1 MTALRIRFALR
12 ETVSQLFL
20 IIQCLETMGETPIVF
35 FYDRYDRKENILP
48 NNKTKSRTKNST
60 KNKKELFYEE
70 MQRLITDKKPDD
82 MEVDFRPVTK
92 QNRKN
97 LHAVT
102 LSKPGSAAAPTFYLE
117 DLYQAYLDGTA
128 PDDMAESLIRFALEN
143 NMQAPPGNI
152 QIEDYESVR
161 KNLGLIVIGEERNR
175 EYLSDLIYEKIEDL
189 ALLPIIFTNDSY
201 GTGNIKIKRTC
212 LSLWN
217 VSEETVLKEAKENA
231 PNLMPLTFRQLG
243 DLVGEESANEEE
255 LFVLSNSFFAGG
267 AAVIFYP
274 HVLSCIGN
282 ALGKDLFL
290 LPSSVNEMIILTDC
304 GQDPETLLKIVKEVN
319 RTQVVESEQL
329 TDAVYHYSREKDHFK
344 KLLPA

>member
-1 MTALRIRFALR
+1 
-12 ETVSQLFL
+12 
-20 IIQCLETMGETPIVF
+20 MGETPIVF
-35 FYDRYDRKENILP
+35 FYERYDRKENILQK
-48 NNKTKSRTKNST
+48 NKI

-70 MQRLITDKKPDD
+70 MQRLITEKKPDNL
-82 MEVDFRPVTK
+82 EVDFRLVTK

-97 LHAVT
+97 LHSVT
-102 LSKPGSAAAPTFYLE
+102 LAKPGSAAAPTFYLE
-117 DLYQAYLDGTA
+117 DLYPAYLDGTA
-128 PDDMAESLIRFALEN
+128 PDDIAESLIGFALEN
-143 NMQAPPGNI
+143 NLQAPPGNI

-175 EYLSDLIYEKIEDL
+175 EFLRDLIYEKIEDL
-189 ALLPIIFTNDSY
+189 ALVPIIFTSDSY
-201 GTGNIKIKRTC
+201 GTGNIKIKKTC

-217 VSEETVLKEAKENA
+217 VSEETVMKEAKENA

-243 DLVGEESANEEE
+243 DLMGDRSEDEEE

-290 LPSSVNEMIILTDC
+290 LPSSVNEMILITDC

-344 KLLPA
+344 RLLPA